1 MIFTKSTETGNK
13 IFDEGI
19 ETQNIVQNTEEPD
32 SICIEDEYYE
42 PTEDETVVD
51 FEFLWYCNE
60 DKLNKLI
67 ELNIDTETDTETDTD
82 DDE

>member
-1 MIFTKSTETGNK
+1 MIFTKSTETNK

-19 ETQNIVQNTEEPD
+19 EHKIIVQNTKRFYLYRD
-32 SICIEDEYYE
+32 DEYE
-42 PTEDETVVD
+42 PTEDETVD

-67 ELNIDTETDTETDTD
+67 ELNIDTETETDTD
-82 DDE
+82 DDEE

>member
-1 MIFTKSTETGNK
+1 MKVLKHK
-13 IFDEGI
+13 I
-19 ETQNIVQNTEEPD
+19 IVQNTEEPD

-42 PTEDETVVD
+42 PTEDETVD

-67 ELNIDTETDTETDTD
+67 ELNIDTRPTQRPTPTTTRVKDHIKL
-82 DDE
+82 

>member
-1 MIFTKSTETGNK
+1 MKVLKHK
-13 IFDEGI
+13 I
-19 ETQNIVQNTEEPD
+19 IVQNTEEPD

-42 PTEDETVVD
+42 PEDETVVD

-67 ELNIDTETDTETDTD
+67 ELNMMRPTQRPTPTTTKSKTTLNYKKNK
-82 DDE
+82 

>member
-19 ETQNIVQNTEEPD
+19 ETQKFQNTEEPD

-42 PTEDETVVD
+42 PTEDETVG
-51 FEFLWYCNE
+51 F
-60 DKLNKLI
+60 
-67 ELNIDTETDTETDTD
+67 
-82 DDE
+82 

>member
-1 MIFTKSTETGNK
+1 MKVLKHK
-13 IFDEGI
+13 I
-19 ETQNIVQNTEEPD
+19 IVQNTEEPD

-82 DDE
+82 DDEE

>member
-42 PTEDETVVD
+42 PGRRNRRG
-51 FEFLWYCNE
+51 F
-60 DKLNKLI
+60 
-67 ELNIDTETDTETDTD
+67 
-82 DDE
+82 

>member
-1 MIFTKSTETGNK
+1 MKVLKHK
-13 IFDEGI
+13 I
-19 ETQNIVQNTEEPD
+19 IVQNTEEPD

-42 PTEDETVVD
+42 PTEDEETVVD

-67 ELNIDTETDTETDTD
+67 ELNIDNRHRDRHRRRRRVKDHIKL
-82 DDE
+82 